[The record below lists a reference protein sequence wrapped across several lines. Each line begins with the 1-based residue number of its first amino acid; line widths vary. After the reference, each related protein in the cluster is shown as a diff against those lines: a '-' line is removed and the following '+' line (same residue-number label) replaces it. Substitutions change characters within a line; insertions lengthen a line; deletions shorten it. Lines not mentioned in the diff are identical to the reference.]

1 MAKILRSKQAPEGQP
16 LSAAFGPMRFDAG
29 DAEYYETDDMVL
41 LEAADAHPFFQVDY
55 SGDGGPSPSDARAEA
70 RAAQAERKQRDRD
83 KRHDAEKDPL
93 DPNHLA
99 ARETESEKAEA
110 AAHDDT
116 DKSKEGNG

>member
-29 DAEYYETDDMVL
+29 DAEFYETDDLDL
-41 LEAADAHPFFQVDY
+41 LVAADAHPFFQVDY
-55 SGDGGPSPSDARAEA
+55 TGDEGGSPEAAKAEA
-70 RAAQAERKQRDRD
+70 KAAQAERRQRDKD
-83 KRHDAEKDPL
+83 KVLDATKDPA

-99 ARETESEKAEA
+99 VRETEAAEA
-110 AAHDDT
+110 EATEHKDT